1 MYTRH
6 TTFKELRHF
15 TAAGYYKMNRARK
28 EYAQD
33 PDFSLIDV
41 ETSTYTHSEDG
52 SPQSIAA
59 ALYFN
64 EKSGEYLELTAYVN
78 LQTVDLVESCW
89 IYQPVEVK

>member
-15 TAAGYYKMNRARK
+15 TAAGYYKLNRARK
-28 EYAQD
+28 EYAQNA
-33 PDFSLIDV
+33 DFSLVDM
-41 ETSTYTHSEDG
+41 ESSTFIHSDDG
-52 SPQSIAA
+52 SPQSSST

-64 EKSGEYLELTAYVN
+64 EKSGEYLEITAYVN
-78 LQTVDLVESCW
+78 LQTADLVESRW

>member
-33 PDFSLIDV
+33 PDFSLVDTESSSFI
-41 ETSTYTHSEDG
+41 HSDDG
-52 SPQSIAA
+52 SPQSVSA

-64 EKSGEYLELTAYVN
+64 EKSGEYLEITAYVN
-78 LQTVDLVESCW
+78 LQTSDLVESCW
-89 IYQPVEVK
+89 IYQPVEGR